1 MNHLVENQNCRPGV
15 FGRLLLSP
23 ATMLLLI
30 LSAVVAPAQTT
41 TQTFALRSGW
51 NSIWLDVDPTDN
63 ATAAVF
69 QGAPF
74 VSVWTFADKTTA
86 VDFIADVNEPVWN
99 RDRWLRYVP
108 TNNPAAFQNN
118 LFIAPGKRAY
128 LVQLTNAF
136 TLNVTGR
143 PAWRTR
149 SWAPNAYNLR
159 GFPIDPAV
167 RPTFLNFFRHSPAHY
182 DASAGRLQK
191 IYRLA
196 GTGQW
201 TLVQPGDL
209 MTYGEAYWCF
219 ANGGSDYVAPLSLA
233 LDGGDGLDFA
243 NTLTTADLN
252 FVNHGDTS
260 VVLSVRDISSPSPLS
275 YQRRDPTN
283 GTVWAP
289 FTGPWTS
296 PISPGTELTLST
308 SVRRRDIAGDRY
320 QSVLEITDG
329 RGTRF
334 LLPASAS
341 KLTVTT
347 AGAPAPG
354 NSHSLAGLWVGNP
367 ALSAVNEVNSATNAT
382 NTTPAAANFNLR
394 LIVHVSS
401 NGVVRLLKEVTQL
414 WKDGTTTNN
423 AAGQATLQTPGRF
436 VLVTEESLFSQ
447 FGGATLRDGTQAGRR
462 LSSVGYDFPASPGA
476 NFLPLAGRFGG
487 TNTLSGTIV
496 LSPQFPT
503 NPFRHKFHPDHDNLD
518 DRFVNYREEA
528 YSVQRAISL
537 QFSTAPPPGVNDP
550 DFGYR
555 EQAGTYRETVTGL
568 NKAAIHC
575 QGTFRLT
582 RISDIA
588 ELNR

>member
-1 MNHLVENQNCRPGV
+1 MNSQVQNQNCRPV
-15 FGRLLLSP
+15 ASGRLLLLP
-23 ATMLLLI
+23 AALVLLA
-30 LSAVVAPAQTT
+30 LSAVVGQAQTT

-51 NSIWLDVDPTDN
+51 NAIWLDVDPTDN
-63 ATAAVF
+63 AIASVF
-69 QGAPF
+69 NGAPL
-74 VSVWTFADKTTA
+74 VSVWTFADRTTA

-99 RDRWLRYVP
+99 RDRWLRHVP
-108 TNNPAAFQNN
+108 TNQPSAFQNN
-118 LFIAPGKRAY
+118 LFSAPGKRAY

-136 TLNVTGR
+136 TLSITGR

-159 GFPIDPAV
+159 GFPVDPSA
-167 RPTFLNFFRHSPAHY
+167 RPTFLSFFRPSPAHY
-182 DASAGRLQK
+182 DTSTGRLQK

-219 ANGGSDYVAPLSLA
+219 ARGGSDYVAPLSLF

-243 NTLTTADLN
+243 NTLTSAGLN
-252 FVNHGDTS
+252 IVSHWDTD
-260 VVLSVRDISSPSPLS
+260 VVLSVRDTSSPTPLS
-275 YQRRDPTN
+275 YRRLDSVNATQW
-283 GTVWAP
+283 VP

-296 PISPGTELTLST
+296 PISSGTELTLST
-308 SVRRRDIAGDRY
+308 SIRRRDIAGDRY
-320 QSVLEITDG
+320 RSVLEVADG

-334 LLPASAS
+334 LLPASAG
-341 KLTVTT
+341 KLTVAA

-354 NSHSLAGLWVGNP
+354 NSHSLAGLWVGNA
-367 ALSAVNEVNSATNAT
+367 ALSSVNEVNSATNAAAA
-382 NTTPAAANFNLR
+382 TPAAANFNLR
-394 LIVHVSS
+394 LIIHVSS

-414 WKDGTTTNN
+414 WKNGTTTNN
-423 AAGQATLQTPGRF
+423 AAGQAVTQTPGRF
-436 VLVTEESLFSQ
+436 ALVTEESLFGQ
-447 FGGATLRDGTQAGRR
+447 FEGATLRDGTPAGRR
-462 LSSVGYDFPASPGA
+462 LSSVGYDFPTSPGA
-476 NFLPLAGRFGG
+476 NYLPLAGSFGG
-487 TNTLSGTIV
+487 NNTLSGTIV

-518 DRFVNYREEA
+518 DRFVNYKEEA
-528 YSVQRAISL
+528 FTVQRAISL
-537 QFSTAPPPGVNDP
+537 QFSTTPPPGVSDP

-568 NKAAIHC
+568 NKSAINC
-575 QGTFRLT
+575 KGTFRLT
-582 RISDIA
+582 RMSDIA